1 MQLISLERA
10 AQKLCE
16 QRNNVFVPTT
26 IGVKVIRERL
36 ELEQSAP
43 VYQHVVTEKTENFI
57 SDKFAQEIP
66 FKIIY
71 PVGLQA
77 NEKVPVV
84 FFVHGGQFMTG
95 NIQTHRKLINE
106 LVNRAGVGV
115 IFPEYSLAPEEKAPT
130 QLKQLKELFQHL
142 PMIVEKYPFD
152 LTRLIVAGDDVG
164 GGMAVS
170 LALLMNEEQELPIYK
185 MLLFCPVVNANFDT
199 FSYHQ
204 YAGGY
209 DLTREQMKWS
219 WQQYL
224 GLQADSLN
232 YLFSPLQA
240 SLEQLAKLP
249 EILIMTAEA
258 DVVRDEGEAIA
269 RKIRDAGG
277 DVVQIRFQGIT
288 HDFMVKNM
296 LDRTNAC
303 RLAMNIAVDWIKRN
317 GKRRK

>member
-1 MQLISLERA
+1 MQLISLESA

-36 ELEQSAP
+36 ELEQGSP
-43 VYQHVVTEKTENFI
+43 VYQHDAIEKAEHLVLDGDLKGI
-57 SDKFAQEIP
+57 S
-66 FKIIY
+66 FKVLY
-71 PVGLQA
+71 PVDLRPD
-77 NEKVPVV
+77 ERVPVV
-84 FFVHGGQFMTG
+84 FYVHGGQFLTG
-95 NIQTHRKLINE
+95 NIQTHSKLIHE
-106 LVNRAGVGV
+106 LVNRTHVGV
-115 IFPEYSLAPEEKAPT
+115 VFPEYALAPESKAPT
-130 QLKQLKELFQHL
+130 QLRQMEALFEYL
-142 PMIVEKYPFD
+142 PNISKKYPFD
-152 LTRLIVAGDDVG
+152 LSRLIMAGDDVG
-164 GGMAVS
+164 GGMAIS
-170 LALLMNEEQELPIYK
+170 LAILMQEKQSLPVYK
-185 MLLFCPVVNANFDT
+185 MVLFCPIVNANFDT
-199 FSYHQ
+199 HSYHQ

-224 GLQADSLN
+224 GEEENPMS

-240 SLEQLAKLP
+240 SLKQLATLP

-288 HDFMVKNM
+288 HDFTVKNM
-296 LDRTNAC
+296 LDQTNAC
-303 RLAMNIAVDWIKRN
+303 RLAMNIAVDWIKRKK
-317 GKRRK
+317 KRN

>member
-10 AQKLCE
+10 ARELCE
-16 QRNNVFVPTT
+16 QRSNVFVPTT
-26 IGVKVIRERL
+26 IGVRVVRERL

-43 VYQHVVTEKTENFI
+43 VYQHDVVQKAEQL
-57 SDKFAQEIP
+57 SLDASLPDIP
-66 FKIIY
+66 FKVVY

-77 NEKVPVV
+77 DEKVPVV
-84 FFVHGGQFMTG
+84 FYIHGGQFLTG
-95 NIQTHRKLINE
+95 NIQTHRKLIDE
-106 LVNRAGVGV
+106 LVNRTRVAVV
-115 IFPEYSLAPEEKAPT
+115 FPEYALAPEKKAPT
-130 QLKQLKELFQHL
+130 QLKQLEGLFKQL
-142 PMIVEKYPFD
+142 PAVAKKYPLD
-152 LTRLIVAGDDVG
+152 LSRLILAGDDVG
-164 GGMAVS
+164 GGMAIS
-170 LALLMNEEQELPIYK
+170 LALLMHEKQQLPVYK
-185 MLLFCPVVNANFDT
+185 IVLFCPVVNANFDN

-224 GLQADSLN
+224 GMQEDPLN
-232 YLFSPLQA
+232 YLYSPLQA
-240 SLEQLAKLP
+240 SLEQLATLP

-288 HDFMVKNM
+288 HDFIVKNM
-296 LDRTNAC
+296 LDQTNAC
-303 RLAMNIAVDWIKRN
+303 RLAMNVAVDWIM
-317 GKRRK
+317 KRRKR